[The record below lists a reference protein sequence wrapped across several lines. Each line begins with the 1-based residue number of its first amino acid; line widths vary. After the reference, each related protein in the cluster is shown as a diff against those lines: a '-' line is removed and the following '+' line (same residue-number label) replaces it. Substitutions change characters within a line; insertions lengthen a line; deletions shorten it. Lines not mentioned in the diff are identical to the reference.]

1 MIFKSF
7 AFTTVFLLGGFGL
20 LSPVQAQSQS
30 SRPTL
35 VERLNKTYSDLPN
48 EQPNEQT
55 NRSSEQRSV
64 KNASQPVEEDRVES
78 DPNALKQ
85 VARTRSSNN
94 RSSNKSYIIRL
105 NTDEL
110 IFLDQPVAIND
121 TERSFFYNILKS
133 DYPYIIQLLE
143 TTANCS
149 TKEFRVNTNTLVDL
163 EEVSVLNYSVT
174 DKKWVGLDGESDQY
188 IFDYVCNN
196 KKERKHVVNAQSIEL
211 VLMYKKFLDDEAKKK
226 SNK

>member
-7 AFTTVFLLGGFGL
+7 AFTAVFLLGGFGL
-20 LSPVQAQSQS
+20 LSPVQAQSQ

-48 EQPNEQT
+48 EQT
-55 NRSSEQRSV
+55 
-64 KNASQPVEEDRVES
+64 ASQSAQEDRVES
-78 DPNALKQ
+78 DPNALKH
-85 VARTRSSNN
+85 VARARRLNN

-110 IFLDQPVAIND
+110 IFLDQPVSIND

-163 EEVSVLNYSVT
+163 EEVRVLSYSVT
-174 DKKWVGLDGESDQY
+174 DKKWVGLDGEADQY
-188 IFDYVCNN
+188 IYDYVCNN
-196 KKERKHVVNAQSIEL
+196 KQERKHVVNAQSIEM

-226 SNK
+226 KYNTKS